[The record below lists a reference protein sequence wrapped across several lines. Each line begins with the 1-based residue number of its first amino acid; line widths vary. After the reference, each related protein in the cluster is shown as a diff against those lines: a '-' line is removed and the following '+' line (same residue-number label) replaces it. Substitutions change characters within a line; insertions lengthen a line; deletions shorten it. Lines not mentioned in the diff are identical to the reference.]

1 MAKRF
6 LYGIALAAGLVVI
19 LVGAYRFFYR
29 GSSTTPP
36 EAVPYRTAPEFL
48 PKPAP
53 SATGAPSVQ
62 EPPVPPPD
70 LKSLLPAEPPEP
82 EKQFA
87 LLVGRYRTYQEAGK
101 ILASLKKEGEPA
113 FIRHEGRQRHPYEV
127 WAGPFPDEIA
137 ARAAARLIK
146 KKLKVSAKQEKLQLP
161 VPK

>member
-53 SATGAPSVQ
+53 SVQ
-62 EPPVPPPD
+62 EPPVPSPG